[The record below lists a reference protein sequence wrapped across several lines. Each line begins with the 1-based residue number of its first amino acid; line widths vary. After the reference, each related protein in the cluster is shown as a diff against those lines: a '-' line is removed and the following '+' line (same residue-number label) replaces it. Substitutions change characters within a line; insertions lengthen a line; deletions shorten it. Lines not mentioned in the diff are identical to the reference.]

1 MTDISNVQN
10 SIENTIYNYRTLA
23 GKATRNDSNQTG
35 VVAALER
42 FFHKLEFLLKY
53 GYLPVTKDTEKN
65 GSLPAELKGLKDFLN
80 NSSLKAA
87 EPHYLQRNET
97 ERYRFSWNNESKL
110 IVTREVFHAS
120 LAGARSG
127 YACAGG
133 WRAQETTEN
142 VDAALV
148 LQAFNE
154 NSTEKPRQSG
164 SVSEIQS
171 VTDQGESVVT
181 EDTHSSAG
189 HFDTTATAVST
200 EAASLSVASATSQS
214 EQSEPPQESII
225 RQSEDESVVT
235 DDTHSSVGQLDAPVP
250 ADITE
255 AASPSVASAAPQS
268 LQQSTRADQ
277 NKAEQTAPAEQ
288 PEVTDTESKKT
299 EELPMDKI
307 LEEQREELQREIE
320 ELRREIKER
329 NEELKK
335 TRRLFRSRTYLQDK
349 LSDKENSIGELEKEL
364 QSFTEANSEEKQEKA
379 TSLQKRI
386 EQSYWSYKKEWD
398 LINARDLGDFLSQMF
413 IENKIA
419 HKENHKRIAIRR
431 TEPFTWC
438 LIYKFGR
445 ELRDCLSSRNERRVY
460 SNNTKITV
468 SRINEYN
475 CEYLVIHIQ
484 NSGGDNCFPLP
495 IGVGDTRY
503 EKITAIASGLE
514 DSSIREAI
522 EYQTMLEKD
531 FHKLKSERD
540 AFTKAENSEEAYRG
554 YYNRAILFEKEQYR
568 RIVQQLSIAKSAE
581 SKITEIRM
589 QLSVLEGKLANLEKI
604 DQN

>member
-1 MTDISNVQN
+1 M
-10 SIENTIYNYRTLA
+10 
-23 GKATRNDSNQTG
+23 
-35 VVAALER
+35 
-42 FFHKLEFLLKY
+42 
-53 GYLPVTKDTEKN
+53 
-65 GSLPAELKGLKDFLN
+65 
-80 NSSLKAA
+80 
-87 EPHYLQRNET
+87 
-97 ERYRFSWNNESKL
+97 
-110 IVTREVFHAS
+110 
-120 LAGARSG
+120 
-127 YACAGG
+127 
-133 WRAQETTEN
+133 
-142 VDAALV
+142 
-148 LQAFNE
+148 
-154 NSTEKPRQSG
+154 
-164 SVSEIQS
+164 
-171 VTDQGESVVT
+171 
-181 EDTHSSAG
+181 
-189 HFDTTATAVST
+189 
-200 EAASLSVASATSQS
+200 ASATPQS
-214 EQSEPPQESII
+214 EQPQESII

-307 LEEQREELQREIE
+307 LEEQREELQREI
-320 ELRREIKER
+320 KER

-335 TRRLFRSRTYLQDK
+335 TRRLFRSRTYLQGK

-386 EQSYWSYKKEWD
+386 EQSYWSYKIEWD

-419 HKENHKRIAIRR
+419 HKENHKRITIRI
-431 TEPFTWC
+431 TEPFTKC

-514 DSSIREAI
+514 DRSIREAI

-540 AFTKAENSEEAYRG
+540 AFIKAENSEEAYRG

-581 SKITEIRM
+581 LKITEIRM